1 MIKTGIRSLRDP
13 FVFRDGS
20 SYYVYGT
27 GVGIGNWNDCI
38 WACYKST
45 NGLLGEWKM
54 TDEPVYERP
63 REAEKQFWAPE
74 VHKYNGKYYMIAS
87 YYSSVTG
94 HRGCSILRADSPEGK
109 FVEITNGHITP
120 RDWDAIDGTLYVD
133 EDGASWL
140 VFVHEWTSTDDK
152 IGRMAVARLS
162 EDLTHFVSEPKDVF
176 CAKDPEWANSGCTD
190 GPFMY
195 RTEGGELLMLW
206 STFEGR
212 DYCVVTARS
221 KNGKVDGE
229 WTHDDTPL
237 FSKELAD
244 GKDGG
249 HGMIF
254 TDENGDMYLS
264 IHSPNHP
271 SEEEKEEVVFVP
283 VKEENGTLVCVI

>member
-20 SYYVYGT
+20 NYYVYGT
-27 GVGIGNWNDCI
+27 GVGVGNWNDCI

-45 NGLLGEWKM
+45 DGLYGEWKI
-54 TDEPVYERP
+54 TDKLVYACP
-63 REAEKQFWAPE
+63 IEAEKQFWAPE

-133 EDGASWL
+133 ENGASWL

-206 STFEGR
+206 STFDGR